1 MGNKTLIPAFKAKV
15 GDWNYYICH
24 MSYGQVA
31 REVNFA
37 HELAGNTEL
46 N

>member
-31 REVNFA
+31 REVTSRMSWQEIRN
-37 HELAGNTEL
+37 
-46 N
+46 